1 MSEKC
6 EHWHADCNCDIILD
20 CELCIECV
28 YWIGFQA
35 GEKKGRE
42 EEVIKQRKI
51 REDIIRIDDLA
62 TEHARSQAF
71 DEAIEIIEIW
81 ELDGISKCPDHG
93 KNACL
98 FCVLEQIE
106 KKLKEKRGMK

>member
-1 MSEKC
+1 MSEKFS
-6 EHWHADCNCDIILD
+6 ETKEGKLLLNHIGIIIKAKSLTGERIISSLDIA
-20 CELCIECV
+20 
-28 YWIGFQA
+28 FQA
-35 GEKKGRE
+35 GEKKE
-42 EEVIKQRKI
+42 
-51 REDIIRIDDLA
+51 
-62 TEHARSQAF
+62 RSQVF

>member
-1 MSEKC
+1 MQE
-6 EHWHADCNCDIILD
+6 
-20 CELCIECV
+20 
-28 YWIGFQA
+28 
-35 GEKKGRE
+35 
-42 EEVIKQRKI
+42 KI
-51 REDIIRIDDLA
+51 RKE
-62 TEHARSQAF
+62 AF